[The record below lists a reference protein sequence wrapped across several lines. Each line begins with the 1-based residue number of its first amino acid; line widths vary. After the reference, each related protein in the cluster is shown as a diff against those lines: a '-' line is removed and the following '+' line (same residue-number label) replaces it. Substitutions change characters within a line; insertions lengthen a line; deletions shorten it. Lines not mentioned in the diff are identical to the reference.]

1 MGKVIITDDTCKNPI
16 TMIGRLVGLC
26 YGSDTSNDEKNYKRG
41 YNCITS
47 GHVRTIEFP
56 DVYMHI
62 EGYSARVIRE
72 LYTHIGGSPTRV
84 QESTRYIDY
93 SNFEYVIP
101 PEIKE
106 NPQTKADYEWVM
118 KLISVVIE
126 NLMLQGIPKEDAA
139 MLLPLGMTTGVSCKY
154 NARTLAS
161 MAEQRL
167 CTRAYW
173 EYRQLMRD
181 MLKELSNYSEEWKTL
196 VELTMKCKCDWVGY
210 CLEEKSCGKC
220 PKK

>member
-16 TMIGRLVGLC
+16 TMIGRMVGLC

-47 GHVRTIEFP
+47 GHGRTIEFP

-93 SNFEYVIP
+93 SNFEY
-101 PEIKE
+101 E
-106 NPQTKADYEWVM
+106 NCCPDLTA
-118 KLISVVIE
+118 
-126 NLMLQGIPKEDAA
+126 
-139 MLLPLGMTTGVSCKY
+139 LLPADEAETFCGRGLYRDVVDVCSNHFRELGTHRVY
-154 NARTLAS
+154 V
-161 MAEQRL
+161 
-167 CTRAYW
+167 RAQF
-173 EYRQLMRD
+173 RSL
-181 MLKELSNYSEEWKTL
+181 
-196 VELTMKCKCDWVGY
+196 
-210 CLEEKSCGKC
+210 
-220 PKK
+220 